1 MMQPYLVLIHG
12 IRYLAGTL
20 ETCTGFH
27 PPLASHLELQGH
39 LKVKKRILTNYFLVS
54 LVYYSSKLFGQY

>member
-1 MMQPYLVLIHG
+1 MMQPYVYFCLIHG

-27 PPLASHLELQGH
+27 PPLASHLKLQGH
-39 LKVKKRILTNYFLVS
+39 LKVKRDNIDLQ
-54 LVYYSSKLFGQY
+54 KL